1 MSSLDL
7 EQGPKDACIGD
18 CEWKYTKTDDGC
30 PMGVWGGPR
39 TVILADCL
47 TCGKLEE
54 VSQDDPGY
62 LKYLYNGGF

>member
-7 EQGPKDACIGD
+7 EQEPKGACIGD
-18 CEWKYTKTDDGC
+18 CDWEYTTTDDGC

-47 TCGKLEE
+47 TCGKQKE
-54 VSQDDPGY
+54 VSQYDLGY
-62 LKYLYNGGF
+62 LKYRYKGG